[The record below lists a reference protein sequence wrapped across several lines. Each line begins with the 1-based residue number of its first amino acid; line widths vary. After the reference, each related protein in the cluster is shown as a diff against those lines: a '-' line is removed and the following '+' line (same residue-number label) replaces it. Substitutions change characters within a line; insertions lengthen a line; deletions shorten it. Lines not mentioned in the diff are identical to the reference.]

1 MRSLERTGSQT
12 RKRVKWLPT
21 YYLDRYVETQSET
34 EFIDFSE
41 FIDTGEAVGADTLK
55 LRFVTSDDD
64 GAEIAQPESIMSD
77 IPAGIRQ
84 RLEHC
89 TELYCTV

>member
-1 MRSLERTGSQT
+1 M
-12 RKRVKWLPT
+12 
-21 YYLDRYVETQSET
+21 YFLDKYVETQPET

-41 FIDTGEAVGADTLK
+41 FIDTGDTDEPNTLR

-64 GAEIAQPESIMSD
+64 GAEIEQSDSIMSD
-77 IPAGIRQ
+77 IPIEIRE

-89 TELYCTV
+89 TELYNVA